1 MFCYSPMQWV
11 IDNIWLILFLAW
23 GMPLGIFRSRFRKM
37 VYETDDWTI
46 NIKPYFLKET
56 KALLGVVVLNVSEF
70 KKTRNNYRFYL
81 LIYLILFLMYK
92 FR

>member
-1 MFCYSPMQWV
+1 
-11 IDNIWLILFLAW
+11 
-23 GMPLGIFRSRFRKM
+23 M